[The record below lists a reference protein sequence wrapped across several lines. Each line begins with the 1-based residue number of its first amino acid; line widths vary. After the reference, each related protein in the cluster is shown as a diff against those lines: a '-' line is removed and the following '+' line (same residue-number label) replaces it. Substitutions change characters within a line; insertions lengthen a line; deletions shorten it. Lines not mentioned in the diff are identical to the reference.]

1 MATSVSVTSI
11 VRTIRGKANSLGGYK
26 IVVAD
31 LTFDDT
37 YAAGGIPIAASDF
50 GLTALEGLLFM
61 GDQTIAGAYLYAW
74 DVSAGKIKAYNSS
87 GSGDPFDES
96 GADDQT
102 GQAVRVV
109 ALGY

>member
-1 MATSVSVTSI
+1 MATSVSVVST
-11 VRTIRGKANSLGGYK
+11 VRTLRGKSNSLGGYK
-26 IVVAD
+26 LVIAD

-61 GDQTIAGAYLYAW
+61 GDEGTVAYLYAW
-74 DVSAGKIKAYNSS
+74 DVSAGKIKAYNSA
-87 GSGDPFDES
+87 GDGDPFDEA
-96 GADDQT
+96 GADSQT
-102 GQAVRVV
+102 SQAVRVL